1 MYFGFS
7 AGVALKSRKP
17 LTNDFYLYKQN
28 CRGLKLGS
36 QWHAMQIEGVLR
48 GLESDLKGLSR
59 EEAELRLGKFGYN
72 ELKRRKGVSLFQI
85 FLAQFKNIFVIM
97 LLVAIA
103 ISLIIGWYEVQAKA
117 EAHTVIETYV
127 DAIAIGAIVVLN
139 AVIGFVQEYR
149 SEKAMEAMEKL
160 TAPKARVLRG
170 GRDVVIP
177 AREVVPGDILILETG
192 DRAAADGR
200 LVEAVDL
207 SINEAILTGESTPV
221 GKNTSALALETPV
234 ADRKNLVFM
243 GTHVTYGRGRIVV
256 TSTGMSTQFGKI
268 AEMVQVV
275 EKEEIPLKLKLDRFA
290 RRLGI
295 VVVVASV
302 IIVLLDLIRIGRVNV
317 EILLTSVALA
327 VSAVPEGL
335 PAIVTVTLALGA
347 RELARRNAVIRRL
360 ASVET
365 LGSTTVICSD
375 KTGTLTKGEMTVRRV
390 FVNNQMFEVTGAG
403 YEPKGGFY
411 RDRSSVNPVE
421 DEGLALL
428 LRIGVLCNNADYDGE
443 NVVGD
448 PTEGALI
455 VAAAKGGLQESDLEA
470 RFPRAGEIPFSSERK
485 RMTTIHD
492 TPGGQRVA
500 YMKGSVETVLERCK
514 RVYQNDKE
522 VKLGKVGRSEILS
535 KNELMAD
542 QALRVLGMA
551 YKVVSQQLAEYD
563 EESVENNLVFV
574 GLVGMI
580 DPPREEAKEAVRLCG
595 RAGIKTVMITGDHKL
610 TAVAIAKELGIMK
623 SGLAFTGTELGGIG
637 DEEFER
643 IVDDVSVY
651 ARVSPEHKLR
661 IVRALRKKGHVV
673 AMTGDGVND
682 APALKQADIGV
693 AMGITGTDVTKEAS
707 DMILADDNFVTIVN
721 AVEGGRI
728 IYDNIRKFI
737 RFLVALNF
745 TEVVLVASFALTGLP
760 IPLLPAM
767 ILWLNLV
774 TDGPP
779 AVALSKDPPA
789 EDVMQRTPRSPREGI
804 LHGMFGF
811 ILASSLIQLVAE
823 VGAFWWGFSV
833 VGSVEKART
842 MVFMVACFYELIV
855 VWNCRSESRNAFR
868 VGFLTNKL
876 LLTAVLVSVFS
887 TLATV
892 YVPPLQFL
900 FQTVTLD
907 LLDWAFVA
915 FFASL
920 GFLVIP
926 EVFMKRKT
934 SMK

>member
-1 MYFGFS
+1 MKMEEVLS
-7 AGVALKSRKP
+7 AL
-17 LTNDFYLYKQN
+17 Q
-28 CRGLKLGS
+28 
-36 QWHAMQIEGVLR
+36 
-48 GLESDLKGLSR
+48 SDLKGLNS
-59 EEAELRLGKFGYN
+59 EEAELRLRKFGYN
-72 ELKRRKGVSLFQI
+72 ELRKRKGVSLLQV

-103 ISLIIGWYEVQAKA
+103 ISVIIGWYEAQAAA
-117 EAHTVIETYV
+117 EPRTVIETYV

-149 SEKAMEAMEKL
+149 SERAMEAMEKL
-160 TAPKARVLRG
+160 TAPKARVLRS

-177 AREVVPGDILILETG
+177 AREVVPGDVLILETG
-192 DRAAADGR
+192 DRIAADGR
-200 LVEAVDL
+200 LIEAVDL
-207 SINEAILTGESTPV
+207 SIDEAILTGESTPV
-221 GKNTSALALETPV
+221 SKNTSVFALETSV
-234 ADRKNLVFM
+234 ADRKNMVFM
-243 GTHVTYGRGRIVV
+243 GTHATYGRGRAVV
-256 TSTGMSTQFGKI
+256 TSAGMNTQFGKI

-290 RRLGI
+290 KKLGI
-295 VVVVASV
+295 IVVIAS
-302 IIVLLDLIRIGRVNV
+302 ITIVLLDLIRVGRINI
-317 EILLTSVALA
+317 EILMTSVALA

-347 RELARRNAVIRRL
+347 RELAKRNAVVRRL

-375 KTGTLTKGEMTVRRV
+375 KTGTLTKGEMTVRKI
-390 FVNNQMFEVTGAG
+390 FVNNQMFEVAGTG

-411 RDRSSVNPVE
+411 RDGNNINPAE
-421 DEGLALL
+421 DHHLVLL
-428 LRIGVLCNNADYDGE
+428 LRMGVLCNNANYDGK
-443 NVVGD
+443 NVIGD

-455 VAAAKGGLQESDLEA
+455 VAAIKGGMEESELEKQY
-470 RFPRAGEIPFSSERK
+470 PRIGEIPFSSERK

-492 TPGGQRVA
+492 APDRQRVA
-500 YMKGSVETVLERCK
+500 FVKGSPEIVLQLCE
-514 RVYQNDKE
+514 RVYQNGGEMKFS
-522 VKLGKVGRSEILS
+522 KVARGEILS
-535 KNELMAD
+535 KNEEMAG

-551 YKVVSQQLAEYD
+551 YKVMSQELAEYN

-580 DPPREEAKEAVRLCG
+580 DPPREEAKEAVKLCEY
-595 RAGIKTVMITGDHKL
+595 AGIKTVMITGDHKL

-623 SGLAFTGTELGGIG
+623 SGLAFTGTELDGIG
-637 DEEFER
+637 DEEFEKT
-643 IVDDVSVY
+643 VEDVSVY

-661 IVRALRKKGHVV
+661 IVRSLRKKGHVV
-673 AMTGDGVND
+673 AMTGDGIND

-693 AMGITGTDVTKEAS
+693 AMGVTGTDVTKEAS

-721 AVEGGRI
+721 AVKGGRI
-728 IYDNIRKFI
+728 IYNNIRKFI
-737 RFLVALNF
+737 RYLLALNF
-745 TEVVLVASFALTGLP
+745 TELVLVASFALIGLP

-779 AVALSKDPPA
+779 AVALSMDQPA
-789 EDVMQRTPRSPREGI
+789 EDVMQQSPRSPKEGI
-804 LHGMFGF
+804 LHGMLAF
-811 ILASSLIQLVAE
+811 ILASSLTQLVAE
-823 VGAFWWGFSV
+823 AGAFWWGFRV
-833 VGSVEKART
+833 LGSVEKART

-868 VGFLTNKL
+868 VGFLTNKSL
-876 LLTAVLVSVFS
+876 LIAVTISVFS
-887 TLATV
+887 TLAV
-892 YVPPLQFL
+892 IYVPTLQFM

-907 LLDWAFVA
+907 LFDWTIVA
-915 FFASL
+915 FFASWGL
-920 GFLVIP
+920 FVIP

-934 SMK
+934 FATK